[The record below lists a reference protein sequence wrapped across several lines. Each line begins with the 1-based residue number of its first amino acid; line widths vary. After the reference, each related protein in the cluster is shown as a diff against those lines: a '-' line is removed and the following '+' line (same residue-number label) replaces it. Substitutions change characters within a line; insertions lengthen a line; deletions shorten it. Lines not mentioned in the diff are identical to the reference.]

1 MAVPRPQG
9 NPLQQALAIKQQME
23 HLQGENQ
30 QLKQTVERLSVQ
42 LQHYIGTLICILRT
56 HPEANRFPLKEMEKV
71 GPDLGI
77 NTKRDDVS
85 DEMVLEILTKEEY
98 ALQMQGLVQATQT
111 FEVPAK
117 PPFEIQLEIPEGA
130 KLAGIKIVEIIGKEG
145 SRQLKFTGRTPKGNY
160 RKPKG
165 VLEFSC
171 SDDARMTFST
181 DSQGQKGQVVYVF
194 KLPDEIEEP
203 EVEAPLE
210 CQEEW
215 HLRDNDGISII
226 GVCCPKCGDKR
237 KLIPEAA
244 ESR

>member
-1 MAVPRPQG
+1 MAMPRPQG
-9 NPLQQALAIKQQME
+9 NPLQQALMMKQQLE
-23 HLQGENQ
+23 HVQAENQ
-30 QLKQTVERLSVQ
+30 QLRQTCEKLSVQ
-42 LQHYIGTLICILRT
+42 LQHYIGTLICILRA

-77 NTKRDDVS
+77 NTKRDDIS

-98 ALQMQGLVQATQT
+98 AMQMQGLVQATET
-111 FEVPAK
+111 VNVPAK
-117 PPFEIQLEIPEGA
+117 PPFEIKLGIPEGA
-130 KLAGIKIVEIIGKEG
+130 KLVGLKLVEMIGKEG
-145 SRQLKFTGRTPKGNY
+145 NRTLKFTGRTAKGNH

-171 SDDARMTFST
+171 SDDAVMTFST
-181 DSQGQKGQVVYVF
+181 DSQGQKVQVTYVF

-203 EVEAPLE
+203 VAEAPLE

-215 HLRDNDGISII
+215 HLRENDGISII
-226 GVCCPKCGDKR
+226 GLCCSKCGDKR